1 MKTNA
6 ARALD
11 RLGVRYELREYDVDL
26 DDLTA
31 ETVAAKVGLPAR
43 QVFKT
48 LVMRG
53 DRHGVVLAVVPG
65 DTEADPKAIAR
76 ERGDRSV
83 AAVPVRELQP
93 LTGFVRGGVTALGL
107 QRSYPVLL
115 DESALGFDRISVS
128 AGVRGT
134 QVLLAPADYVR
145 ATGARTAPIARPEVL
160 TPPR

>member
-1 MKTNA
+1 VKTNA

-11 RLGVRYELREYDVDL
+11 RLGIRYALREYDVDPS
-26 DDLTA
+26 DLTA
-31 ETVAAKVGLPAR
+31 ESVAAKVGLPAG
-43 QVFKT
+43 QVFKM

-65 DTEADPKAIAR
+65 DAEADPKAIAR

-83 AAVPVRELQP
+83 APVPLREVEP
-93 LTGFVRGGVTALGL
+93 LTGYVRGGVTALGL
-107 QRSYPVLL
+107 KRPYPVLL

-134 QVLLAPADYVR
+134 QILLAPADYAR
-145 ATGARTAPIARPEVL
+145 AVGARVAAIARPK
-160 TPPR
+160 P

>member
-1 MKTNA
+1 VKTNA

-11 RLGVRYELREYDVDL
+11 RLGIRYELREYEVDPA
-26 DDLTA
+26 DLTA

-65 DTEADPKAIAR
+65 DAEADPKAVAR
-76 ERGDRSV
+76 ERGDRSA
-83 AAVPVRELQP
+83 AAVPLREVEP
-93 LTGFVRGGVTALGL
+93 LTGHVRGGVTALGL
-107 QRSYPVLL
+107 KRPYPVLL

-134 QVLLAPADYVR
+134 QILLAPADYVR
-145 ATGARTAPIARPEVL
+145 AVGARVAAIARPKA
-160 TPPR
+160 

>member
-65 DTEADPKAIAR
+65 DAEADPKAVAR
-76 ERGDRSV
+76 DTGNRSV

-93 LTGFVRGGVTALGL
+93 LTGFVRGGVTALDL
-107 QRSYPVLL
+107 KRPYPILL

-134 QVLLAPADYVR
+134 QILLAPADYVR
-145 ATGARTAPIARPEVL
+145 ATGARTAAIARPKS
-160 TPPR
+160 

>member
-1 MKTNA
+1 MKSNA

-11 RLGVRYELREYDVDL
+11 RLDIEYELCQYDVDPS
-26 DDLTA
+26 DLTA
-31 ETVAAKVGLPAR
+31 ETVAAKIGLPAR

-65 DTEADPKAIAR
+65 DAEADPKAIAR

-83 AAVPVRELQP
+83 AAVPLREVAP
-93 LTGFVRGGVTALGL
+93 LTGHVRGGVTALGL
-107 QRSYPVLL
+107 RRPYPVLL

-145 ATGARTAPIARPEVL
+145 AVGARVAAIARPKS
-160 TPPR
+160 

>member
-1 MKTNA
+1 LKTNA

-11 RLGVRYELREYDVDL
+11 RLAVRYELREYDVDPE
-26 DDLTA
+26 DLTA
-31 ETVAAKVGLPAR
+31 ETVADKVGLPAK

-48 LVMRG
+48 LVLRG

-65 DTEADPKAIAR
+65 DAEADPKAVAR

-83 AAVPVRELQP
+83 TAVPVRELQP

-107 QRSYPVLL
+107 KRPYPVLL
-115 DESALGFDRISVS
+115 DESALRVDRISVS

-145 ATGARTAPIARPEVL
+145 ATGARTAPIARPKA
-160 TPPR
+160 

>member
-11 RLGVRYELREYDVDL
+11 RRNVRYELREYDVDP

-31 ETVAAKVGLPAR
+31 ETVAVKVGLPAR

-48 LVMRG
+48 LVMKG

-65 DTEADPKAIAR
+65 DAEADPKAVAR
-76 ERGDRSV
+76 QTGDRSV
-83 AAVPVRELQP
+83 TAVTVRDLQP

-107 QRSYPVLL
+107 KRPYPVLL
-115 DESALGFDRISVS
+115 DESALAFDRISVS

-134 QVLLAPADYVR
+134 QILLSPADYVS
-145 ATGARTAPIARPEVL
+145 ATGARTAAIARPKS
-160 TPPR
+160 

>member
-6 ARALD
+6 ARALE
-11 RLGVRYELREYDVDL
+11 RLGIRYELREYDVDPT
-26 DDLTA
+26 DLTA
-31 ETVAAKVGLPAR
+31 ETVAAKVRLPVR

-65 DTEADPKAIAR
+65 DAEADPKAVAK
-76 ERGDRSV
+76 ERGDRS
-83 AAVPVRELQP
+83 AATVPLREIEP
-93 LTGFVRGGVTALGL
+93 LTGYVRGGVTAVGL
-107 QRSYPVLL
+107 RRPYPVLL

-134 QVLLAPADYVR
+134 QILLSPADYVR
-145 ATGARTAPIARPEVL
+145 AVGARVASIARPKG
-160 TPPR
+160 

>member
-1 MKTNA
+1 VKTNA

-11 RLGVRYELREYDVDL
+11 TLGVGYELREYDVDL

-31 ETVAAKVGLPAR
+31 ETVAAKVELPAR

-65 DTEADPKAIAR
+65 DAEADPEAVAR
-76 ERGDRSV
+76 QTGDRSV

-107 QRSYPVLL
+107 KRPYPVLL
-115 DESALGFDRISVS
+115 DESALAFDRISVS

-134 QVLLAPADYVR
+134 QILLAPPDYVK
-145 ATGARTAPIARPEVL
+145 ATGARTAAIARPK
-160 TPPR
+160 P

>member
-65 DTEADPKAIAR
+65 DAEADPKAIAR
-76 ERGDRSV
+76 DRGDRSV
-83 AAVPVRELQP
+83 AGVPVRELQP

-107 QRSYPVLL
+107 KRPYPVLL

-134 QVLLAPADYVR
+134 QILLAPTDYVR
-145 ATGARTAPIARPEVL
+145 ATGARTAAIARPKA
-160 TPPR
+160 

>member
-31 ETVAAKVGLPAR
+31 ETVGAKVGLPAR

-65 DTEADPKAIAR
+65 DAEADPMALAR

-93 LTGFVRGGVTALGL
+93 LTGLVRGGVTALGL
-107 QRSYPVLL
+107 KRPHPVLL
-115 DESALGFDRISVS
+115 DESALGLDRISVS
-128 AGVRGT
+128 AGIRGT
-134 QVLLAPADYVR
+134 QILLAPADYVK
-145 ATGARTAPIARPEVL
+145 ATGARTAAITRPKS
-160 TPPR
+160 

>member
-1 MKTNA
+1 VKTNA

-11 RLGVRYELREYDVDL
+11 RLGVRYELREYDVDPE
-26 DDLTA
+26 DLTA
-31 ETVAAKVGLPAR
+31 ETVAVKVGLPAR

-65 DTEADPKAIAR
+65 DAEADPKAIAHD
-76 ERGDRSV
+76 RGDRSV
-83 AAVPVRELQP
+83 AAVPVTELKP
-93 LTGFVRGGVTALGL
+93 LTGFVRGGVTALDL
-107 QRSYPVLL
+107 KRPYPVLL

-134 QVLLAPADYVR
+134 QILLAPADYVR
-145 ATGARTAPIARPEVL
+145 ATGARTAAIARP
-160 TPPR
+160 RS

>member
-1 MKTNA
+1 MKSNA

-11 RLGVRYELREYDVDL
+11 RLDIEYELCEYDVDPS
-26 DDLTA
+26 DLTA
-31 ETVAAKVGLPAR
+31 ETVAAKIGLPAR

-65 DTEADPKAIAR
+65 DAEADPKAIAR

-83 AAVPVRELQP
+83 AAVPLREVEP
-93 LTGFVRGGVTALGL
+93 LTGHVRGGVTALGL
-107 QRSYPVLL
+107 RRPYPVLL

-145 ATGARTAPIARPEVL
+145 AVGARVAAIARPKS
-160 TPPR
+160 

>member
-1 MKTNA
+1 VKSNA

-11 RLGVRYELREYDVDL
+11 RLDIEYELCEYDVDPS
-26 DDLTA
+26 DLTA
-31 ETVAAKVGLPAR
+31 ETVAAKIGLPAR

-53 DRHGVVLAVVPG
+53 DRHGVVLAVVLG
-65 DTEADPKAIAR
+65 DAEADPKAIAR
-76 ERGDRSV
+76 SGRSQRGRGPLAGGR
-83 AAVPVRELQP
+83 AAHRPR
-93 LTGFVRGGVTALGL
+93 TGGVTALGL
-107 QRSYPVLL
+107 RRPYPVLL

-145 ATGARTAPIARPEVL
+145 AVGARVAAIARPKS
-160 TPPR
+160 

>member
-1 MKTNA
+1 VKTNA

-11 RLGVRYELREYDVDL
+11 RLGVRYELREYDVDP
-26 DDLTA
+26 DDLSA
-31 ETVAAKVGLPAR
+31 ETVAGKVGLPAR

-53 DRHGVVLAVVPG
+53 DRHDVVLAVVPG
-65 DTEADPKAIAR
+65 DTEADPKAVAR

-83 AAVPVRELQP
+83 AAIPVRELQP

-107 QRSYPVLL
+107 RRPYPVLL

-134 QVLLAPADYVR
+134 QILLAPADYVR
-145 ATGARTAPIARPEVL
+145 ATGARTAAIARP
-160 TPPR
+160 RS